1 MTLVIA
7 HRGASAYAPENTL
20 AAFDLAVQQ
29 GADMLELDVQ
39 QTRDG
44 QLAVFHDTTTKRWNG
59 QDRRVSD
66 CTFVELQALDLG
78 AGQRVPTLADVCAL
92 ARETGVRL
100 NVEIKGQGFGGA
112 VARLVRAEN
121 VGEHVL
127 FSSFWPAALEEAA
140 AADPDLPRALLTSAR
155 RPWPLLRPRTRRP
168 LRALRRLRC
177 VAWHPAYRTPFLA
190 RDIARV
196 RRAGLRVNV
205 WTVNDPA
212 AMRRLAHLPVDGIIT
227 DRPDV
232 LRAVLQRR

>member
-1 MTLVIA
+1 
-7 HRGASAYAPENTL
+7 
-20 AAFDLAVQQ
+20 
-29 GADMLELDVQ
+29 LDVQ
-39 QTRDG
+39 QTSDG
-44 QLAVFHDTTTKRWNG
+44 QLAVFHDTTTRRWNG
-59 QDRRVSD
+59 EDRRVAD
-66 CTFVELQALDLG
+66 CTLADLQTLDLG
-78 AGQRVPTLADVCAL
+78 SGQRVPALADVLAL

-112 VARLVRAEN
+112 VARMVRDEN
-121 VGEHVL
+121 VGEDQVL

-155 RPWPLLRPRTRRP
+155 RPWPLLRPRIRRP
-168 LRALRRLRC
+168 LQALRRLNC
-177 VAWHPAYRTPFLA
+177 AAWHPAYRTPFLA
-190 RDIARV
+190 RDITRV

-212 AMRRLAHLPVDGIIT
+212 VMRRLAHLPVDGIIT